1 MLDLAYKNIMR
12 QRTRTILT
20 ALGILIGIGAI
31 VALGSMAEGID
42 AAVQQGL
49 ELTAGKITVTEKNSG
64 MFGMMGELTDEDLEI
79 LGNVGGIKE
88 MVPILMYMPG
98 GMGFQ
103 GPEWWAIGLDPTKGH
118 YFIGE
123 SVEMEQGRMIDE
135 GETGVIVVGKT
146 FADKYFLETGDF
158 WEIEEVDFEIVG
170 VMEYTGISDVDGGVI
185 ADFDDLR
192 DVMDTDTYQAIYVV
206 PDDIKDTE
214 ILADN
219 IEDASERLD
228 ALTSAELASQ
238 TEELVGQI
246 RIFTFAIGAI
256 AALVGGL
263 GVMNT
268 MIMAVMERRREIGVM
283 KAIGATNGMVLRQI
297 LTESALISL
306 IGGIGGII
314 LGIIGSFV
322 VGGIFGGGQI
332 TAVVTPTLALTGLG
346 FALILGIVGGFY
358 PARKA
363 SRVDPVEAL
372 RYE

>member
-20 ALGILIGIGAI
+20 AMGILIGIGAI
-31 VALGSMAEGID
+31 VALGSIAEGID
-42 AAVQQGL
+42 VAVQSGL
-49 ELTAGKITVTEKNSG
+49 ELTAGKITVIEKDAG
-64 MFGMMGELTDEDLEI
+64 FFGFMGELTDEDLDVVESI
-79 LGNVGGIKE
+79 GGIKDI
-88 MVPILMYMPG
+88 VPILMYMEG
-98 GMGFQ
+98 LVIMQ
-103 GPEWWAIGLDPTKGH
+103 GPEWWAIGIDPSKAH
-118 YFIGE
+118 YFVGE
-123 SVEMEQGRMIDE
+123 NVEMYDGRAIEAD
-135 GETGVIVVGKT
+135 ETGVAEVGKT
-146 FADKYFLETGDF
+146 FAETRNIEVGDF
-158 WEIEEVDFEIVG
+158 WTIVDEDFEIVG
-170 VMEYTGISDVDGGVI
+170 IIEKTGISDVDGGI
-185 ADFDDLR
+185 MLNFDDLM
-192 DVMDTDTYQAIYVV
+192 DVTDSDSYQMLYVV
-206 PDDIKDTE
+206 PDDVKDTE
-214 ILADN
+214 KIAED

-228 ALTSAELASQ
+228 ALTSTELARQ
-238 TEELVGQI
+238 AGQIVDQI

-306 IGGIGGII
+306 MGGVGGVI
-314 LGIIGSFV
+314 LGIVGSFV

-332 TAVVTPTLALTGLG
+332 TAIVTPGLALTGIL
-346 FALILGIVGGFY
+346 FALILGLVGGFY

-363 SRVDPVEAL
+363 SKLDPVVAL

>member
-1 MLDLAYKNIMR
+1 MIDLAYKNIMR

-20 ALGILIGIGAI
+20 AMGILIGIGAI

-64 MFGMMGELTDEDLEI
+64 MFGMMGELTDEDLEVI
-79 LGNVGGIKE
+79 ENVGGIKDI
-88 MVPILMYMPG
+88 VPILMYMPG
-98 GMGFQ
+98 MTGFQ
-103 GPEWWAIGLDPTKGH
+103 GPEWWAIGLDPTKGE

-123 SVEMEQGRMIDE
+123 NAEMEQGRMIDE

-158 WEIEEVDFEIVG
+158 WEIEDVDFEIVG
-170 VMEYTGISDVDGGVI
+170 ILEHTGISDVDGGVI
-185 ADFDDLR
+185 VDFDDLR
-192 DVMDTDTYQAIYVV
+192 DVMDTDTYQAIYVI
-206 PDDIKDTE
+206 PDDIGDTE

-219 IEDASERLD
+219 IEDASERLN

-238 TEELVGQI
+238 TEQLVGQI

-256 AALVGGL
+256 AAIVGGL

-268 MIMAVMERRREIGVM
+268 MIMSVMERRREIGVM
-283 KAIGATNGMVLRQI
+283 KAIGATNRMVLTQI
-297 LTESALISL
+297 LTESAMISL
-306 IGGIGGII
+306 LGGIGGIL
-314 LGIIGSFV
+314 LGLLGSFV
-322 VGGIFGGGQI
+322 VGGIIGGGQI
-332 TAVVTPTLALTGLG
+332 TAVVTPMLALTGLA
-346 FALILGIVGGFY
+346 FALFLGVVGGFY

-363 SRVDPVEAL
+363 SKLDPVVAL

>member
-20 ALGILIGIGAI
+20 AMGILIGIGAI
-31 VALGSMAEGID
+31 VALGSIAEGID
-42 AAVQQGL
+42 VAVQSGL
-49 ELTAGKITVTEKNSG
+49 ELTAGKITVTEKDAG
-64 MFGMMGELTDEDLEI
+64 FFGFMGELTDEDLEVVESI
-79 LGNVGGIKE
+79 GGIKDV
-88 MVPILMYMPG
+88 VPILIYMES
-98 GMGFQ
+98 MIMMQ
-103 GPEWWAIGLDPTKGH
+103 GPEWWAVGIDPSKGD
-118 YFIGE
+118 YFVGE
-123 SVEMEQGRMIDE
+123 NVEMYDGRAIEAD
-135 GETGVIVVGKT
+135 ETGVAQVGKT
-146 FADKYFLETGDF
+146 FADTYRLEVGDF
-158 WEIEEVDFEIVG
+158 WTILDEDFEIVG
-170 VMEYTGISDVDGGVI
+170 IIEKTGISDVDGGIMVN
-185 ADFDDLR
+185 FDDLM
-192 DVMDTDTYQAIYVV
+192 DVTDSDSYQMIYVV
-206 PDDIKDTE
+206 PDDVKDTE
-214 ILADN
+214 KIAED

-228 ALTSAELASQ
+228 ALTSTELARQ
-238 TEELVGQI
+238 AGQIVDQI

-306 IGGIGGII
+306 IGGVGGVI

-332 TAVVTPTLALTGLG
+332 TAVVTPGLALTGIL
-346 FALILGIVGGFY
+346 FALFLGLVGGFY

-363 SRVDPVEAL
+363 SKLDPVVAL

>member
-20 ALGILIGIGAI
+20 AMGILIGIGAI
-31 VALGSMAEGID
+31 VALGSIAEGID
-42 AAVQQGL
+42 TMVQSGL
-49 ELTAGKITVTEKNSG
+49 ELTAGKITIMEKDAG
-64 MFGMMGELTDEDLEI
+64 FFGIMGELTDEDLEVVE
-79 LGNVGGIKE
+79 GVGGIKDI
-88 MVPILMYMPG
+88 VPILFYMES
-98 GMGFQ
+98 MAMMQ
-103 GPEWWAIGLDPTKGH
+103 GPEWVAIGIDPTKGE

-123 SVEMEQGRMIDE
+123 NAEMEDGRMIEE
-135 GETGVIVVGKT
+135 GESGVVALGNSIAERYNVEV
-146 FADKYFLETGDF
+146 GDF
-158 WEIEEVDFEIVG
+158 WTIKDDDFEIVG
-170 VMEYTGISDVDGGVI
+170 VIEKTDITDIDTSIMVN
-185 ADFDDLR
+185 FDDLM
-192 DVMDTDTYQAIYVV
+192 DVTDSDTYQMIYVI
-206 PDDIKDTE
+206 PDDVKDTE
-214 ILADN
+214 RIAEE

-228 ALTSAELASQ
+228 AMTTKEMARQAS
-238 TEELVGQI
+238 EIVDQI

-306 IGGIGGII
+306 LGGAGGVM
-314 LGIIGSFV
+314 LGVIGSFFV
-322 VGGIFGGGQI
+322 SSIFGGGQI
-332 TAVVTPTLALTGLG
+332 TAVVTPGLALTGLS
-346 FALILGIVGGFY
+346 FALFLGLVGGLY

-363 SRVDPVEAL
+363 AKLDPVVAL

>member
-20 ALGILIGIGAI
+20 AMGILIGIGAI
-31 VALGSMAEGID
+31 VALGSIAEGID
-42 AAVQQGL
+42 AMVQSGL
-49 ELTAGKITVTEKNSG
+49 ELTAGKITVMEKDAG
-64 MFGMMGELTDEDLEI
+64 FFGIMGELTDEDLEVVE
-79 LGNVGGIKE
+79 GVGGIKDI
-88 MVPILMYMPG
+88 VPILFYME
-98 GMGFQ
+98 GMVMMQ
-103 GPEWWAIGLDPTKGH
+103 GPEWVAIGIDPAKGE

-123 SVEMEQGRMIDE
+123 NAEMEDGRMIEE
-135 GETGVIVVGKT
+135 GESGVVALGNSIAERYNVEV
-146 FADKYFLETGDF
+146 GDF
-158 WEIEEVDFEIVG
+158 WTIKDDDFEIVG
-170 VMEYTGISDVDGGVI
+170 VIEKTDITDIDTSIMVN
-185 ADFDDLR
+185 FDDLM
-192 DVMDTDTYQAIYVV
+192 DVTDSDTYQMIYVI
-206 PDDIKDTE
+206 PDDVKDTE
-214 ILADN
+214 RIAEE

-228 ALTSAELASQ
+228 AMTTKEMARQASQ
-238 TEELVGQI
+238 IVDQI

-306 IGGIGGII
+306 LGGAGGVM
-314 LGIIGSFV
+314 LGVVGSFFV
-322 VGGIFGGGQI
+322 SSIFGGGQI
-332 TAVVTPTLALTGLG
+332 TAVVTPGLALTGLG
-346 FALILGIVGGFY
+346 FALFLGVVGGLY

-363 SRVDPVEAL
+363 AKLDPVVAL